1 MAKTNAPAK
10 KEGITLKTRWDN
22 TVEYFRSVY
31 SELKKVHWPD
41 RRQLIG
47 YTGVVLIAVTL
58 VAIIIWL
65 FDWGLSALMQ
75 VIFNAFS

>member
-1 MAKTNAPAK
+1 VSKTNAPAK

-22 TVEYFRSVY
+22 ISDYFRSVY

-47 YTGVVLIAVTL
+47 YTGVVLFAVALIAL
-58 VAIIIWL
+58 IIWA
-65 FDWGLSALMQ
+65 FDLGLSNLMAL
-75 VIFNAFS
+75 IFEAFA

>member
-1 MAKTNAPAK
+1 MTKTNAPAK
-10 KEGITLKTRWDN
+10 KDGITLKTRWDN

-41 RRQLIG
+41 RRQLVG

-58 VAIIIWL
+58 VALIIWL